1 MARIEIV
8 APVTC
13 GRGLCLTN
21 FRDVAVA
28 FPCFY
33 NVWPT
38 SRRQPSEAMASLVK
52 IVLVDTV
59 QQCQDAV
66 AQLFQECVDIDS
78 RVGFNVQGLVPVL
91 ERETC
96 TRILKP

>member
-1 MARIEIV
+1 
-8 APVTC
+8 
-13 GRGLCLTN
+13 
-21 FRDVAVA
+21 
-28 FPCFY
+28 
-33 NVWPT
+33 
-38 SRRQPSEAMASLVK
+38 MASLVK